1 MVVNLDIKPSNIL
14 VNEEGEAKVL
24 DFGVAE
30 SVSEAEK
37 EGKISFPE
45 VLFVNIDGKNYVGA
59 PYVKATVSGEILGEA
74 KGEKKIAFQY
84 RKRKDSKRKVGSRP
98 IYHKV
103 RIDIEIL

>member
-1 MVVNLDIKPSNIL
+1 MYAVIKTGGKQYRVKKDDVIYVEKISQ
-14 VNEEGEAKVL
+14 
-24 DFGVAE
+24 
-30 SVSEAEK
+30 EK